1 MLRTQCLA
9 GTNLGLVG
17 LSTSYAVWYTPQVAS
32 ARPWFQSCSRAEW
45 ETWASL
51 FLSHVSRRRIHS
63 LARADRQLTHSA
75 RSCLDSARSLP
86 RYTNRG
92 RPVWFGLSW
101 AELSLT
107 GLDCIGFNRIGLAG
121 LTKKRETWHA
131 TNR

>member
-63 LARADRQLTHSA
+63 LVRADSSSHTLPAAVLT
-75 RSCLDSARSLP
+75 LP
-86 RYTNRG
+86 VRYTNRG

-107 GLDCIGFNRIGLAG
+107 GLDCIGFDRIGLAG